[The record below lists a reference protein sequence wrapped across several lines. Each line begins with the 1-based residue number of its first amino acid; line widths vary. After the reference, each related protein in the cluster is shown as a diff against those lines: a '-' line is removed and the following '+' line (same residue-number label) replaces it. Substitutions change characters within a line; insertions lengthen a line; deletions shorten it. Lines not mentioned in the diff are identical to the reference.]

1 MNKKEKGQKK
11 EQKCLFGK
19 TEGETGTRSTCQNCR
34 QQKAKQGIR
43 SITLRTFSIL
53 AIIAIVCIG
62 LAFQTG
68 IGTPSSWGIA
78 DIATI
83 CPLGA
88 IEIMLAAHTI
98 VPSVIIPF
106 IIVFL
111 VTVILGR
118 AFCSWGCPV
127 PLLRRVFGLKTPD
140 QRRTLRARKHE
151 AKAASSRQTSVG
163 VKEQS
168 EQKVDTEQVQPKQAD
183 NTRNW
188 VLGGVLV
195 SSAIFGFP
203 VFCIV
208 CPVGLTFASIVLL
221 WRLFQFNETTLSL
234 VVFPAILIVELVLAR
249 KWCHRICPL
258 GALLSLIS
266 RFNRMFRPRID
277 TSVCLHANGQA
288 CHRCAQIC
296 PEGIDLHGTDTSAPL
311 ADCTKC
317 RDCSDECPVH
327 AIDFPVLYSDKI
339 KR

>member
-1 MNKKEKGQKK
+1 MNKKEK
-11 EQKCLFGK
+11 EQYYPLGNA
-19 TEGETGTRSTCQNCR
+19 GDETGECGTHQNR
-34 QQKAKQGIR
+34 MHQKARKGIR
-43 SITLRTFSIL
+43 SITLRTFSAL
-53 AIIAIVCIG
+53 AIIAVVCIG
-62 LAFQTG
+62 LAFHTG
-68 IGTPSSWGIA
+68 IGTLSSWGIA

-88 IEIMLAAHTI
+88 IETTLAAHTI

-106 IIVFL
+106 IVVFL
-111 VTVILGR
+111 ITVIVGR

-127 PLLRRVFGLKTPD
+127 PLLRRVFGLKTPA
-140 QRRTLRARKHE
+140 QRRALSTKHDAKNASLQQVDEDAKDSCIQKSNTGQTQIERAGN
-151 AKAASSRQTSVG
+151 A
-163 VKEQS
+163 
-168 EQKVDTEQVQPKQAD
+168 
-183 NTRNW
+183 RNW

-195 SSAIFGFP
+195 SSAAFGFP

-208 CPVGLTFASIVLL
+208 CPVGLTFTSIVLL

-234 VVFPAILIVELVLAR
+234 VVFPAILIVELVVAR
-249 KWCHRICPL
+249 KWCQHICPL
-258 GALLSLIS
+258 GALLALIS
-266 RFNRMFRPRID
+266 RLNRTFRPRVD

-296 PEGIDLHGTDTSAPL
+296 PEGIDLHNTDASTLL

-327 AIDFPVLYSDKI
+327 AIDFPTLYSDKI